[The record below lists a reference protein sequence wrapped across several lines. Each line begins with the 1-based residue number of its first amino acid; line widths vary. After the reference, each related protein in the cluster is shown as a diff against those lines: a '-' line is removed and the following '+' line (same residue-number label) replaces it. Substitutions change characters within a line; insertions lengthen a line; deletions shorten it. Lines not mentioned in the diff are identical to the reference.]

1 MEYKLDIDYKLGLHE
16 ALNQASD
23 VWEFDK
29 EKYDP
34 EKLEWDMCNFMIQ
47 HKGIGL
53 AANQIDLKKRV
64 FVMGSKDLPNFP
76 KPFALFNPTV
86 LEASK
91 ERVLD
96 TEGCLSFP
104 GLLLK
109 VSRPA
114 WIVGQWQNAKGET
127 KEGKIQGYLAK
138 CFQHEFDHLNGVTFL
153 DRVGKLK
160 LQLAMKKL
168 NKLRKKIKNDRA

>member
-47 HKGIGL
+47 DKGIGL

-64 FVMGSKDLPNFP
+64 FVMGSEDLPNFP

-91 ERVLD
+91 ETILD

-109 VSRPA
+109 VTKPT

-127 KEGKIQGYLAK
+127 KEGRIEGYLAK

>member
-16 ALNQASD
+16 SLNQSSD
-23 VWEFDK
+23 VWDFDK

-47 HKGIGL
+47 NKGIGL

-64 FVMGSKDLPNFP
+64 FVMGSADLPNFP
-76 KPFALFNPTV
+76 KPFALFNPTI

-109 VSRPA
+109 VTRPT

-138 CFQHEFDHLNGVTFL
+138 CFQHEFDHLNGICFL

-168 NKLRKKIKNDRA
+168 NKLRKKIKND

>member
-23 VWEFDK
+23 VWDFSK

-47 HKGIGL
+47 NKGIGL

-64 FVMGSKDLPNFP
+64 FVMGSTDLPNFP
-76 KPFALFNPTV
+76 KPFALFNPTI
-86 LEASK
+86 LEVSK

-109 VSRPA
+109 ISRPS
-114 WIVGQWQNAKGET
+114 WIVGQWQNAQGET

-138 CFQHEFDHLNGVTFL
+138 CFQHEFDHLNGICFV

-160 LQLAMKKL
+160 LQLALKKL
-168 NKLRKKIKNDRA
+168 NKLRKKIRND

>member
-1 MEYKLDIDYKLGLHE
+1 MDYKLDIDYKLGLHE
-16 ALNQASD
+16 ALNEQSE

-34 EKLEWDMCNFMIQ
+34 EKLEWDMCNFMIN
-47 HKGIGL
+47 HRGIGL

-64 FVMGSKDLPNFP
+64 FVMGSTDIPNFP
-76 KPFALFNPTV
+76 KPFALFNPV
-86 LEASK
+86 ILEASK
-91 ERVLD
+91 ETVLD
-96 TEGCLSFP
+96 TEGCLSYP

-109 VSRPA
+109 ITRPA

-127 KEGKIQGYLAK
+127 KEGRIEGYLAK
-138 CFQHEFDHLNGVTFL
+138 CFQHEYDHLNGICFV

-160 LQLAMKKL
+160 LQLAIKKL
-168 NKLRKKIKNDRA
+168 NKLRKK

>member
-16 ALNQASD
+16 ALNQESE

-47 HKGIGL
+47 HRGIGL

-64 FVMGSKDLPNFP
+64 FVMGSEDLPIFP
-76 KPFALFNPTV
+76 KPFALFNPTI

-109 VSRPA
+109 ISRPE
-114 WIVGQWQNAKGET
+114 WIIGQWQNAKGET

-138 CFQHEFDHLNGVTFL
+138 CFQHEFDHLNGICFV

-160 LQLAMKKL
+160 LQLALKKL
-168 NKLRKKIKNDRA
+168 NKLRKKIRND